1 MKVLSRLL
9 IPGAIALISAGGVQ
23 ADAISTDDVALSNEI
38 TGPAA
43 QSVTNGSMPVA
54 GMTIFIDEET
64 GNFRAPTAEEAAL
77 FSAELQKV
85 FSSAEDA
92 AAPQEVFSPAEGAA
106 APQAARASAN
116 GIKRVNLGLSQL
128 QFSTVTI
135 GSDGKVNQECN
146 HDVDKAMAHIH
157 NHVATAEEK

>member
-64 GNFRAPTAEEAAL
+64 GNFRAPSAEEAAV
-77 FSAELQKV
+77 FSAELQK
-85 FSSAEDA
+85 
-92 AAPQEVFSPAEGAA
+92 VFSPAEGAA
-106 APQAARASAN
+106 APQARQASAT
-116 GIKRVNLGLSQL
+116 GAKSVRLDLSQL

-135 GSDGKVNQECN
+135 GSDGKINQECN
-146 HDVDKAMAHIH
+146 HGADQAMAHLH
-157 NHVATAEEK
+157 SHVVTAEEK